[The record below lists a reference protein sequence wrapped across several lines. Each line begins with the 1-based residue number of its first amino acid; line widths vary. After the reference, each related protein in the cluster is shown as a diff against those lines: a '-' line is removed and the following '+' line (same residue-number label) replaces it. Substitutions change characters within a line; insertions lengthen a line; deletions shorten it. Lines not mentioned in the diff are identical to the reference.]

1 MTIFSSSK
9 RQYTETANDY
19 SYFSHHLPLY
29 LKQDG
34 YTMEV
39 TGPEAVSVRV
49 ATKAKPNR
57 DSSSS
62 LNREFFK
69 SFLDVS
75 STRPW
80 SIDKSSTLLPYLN
93 W

>member
-1 MTIFSSSK
+1 MLPK
-9 RQYTETANDY
+9 KKNTETANEY
-19 SYFSHHLPLY
+19 SYFSRHLPP

-39 TGPEAVSVRV
+39 TGPEAVSVRF
-49 ATKAKPNR
+49 ATKAKPSC
-57 DSSSS
+57 DSNSS

-75 STRPW
+75 STHPW